1 MSWLSKF
8 LPPKSENDKGGG
20 IPDGVWTKCEK
31 CREIIYA
38 HNFSTNMNVCPS
50 CGWHHYFSAR
60 DRVDLMLTDGYF
72 EIATEVTTADPIS
85 FQDQKPYPER
95 IEQAQV
101 KSNEK
106 EALITVCG
114 ALTERQKIVLAVFEF
129 KFIGGSM
136 GSVVGEKFVR
146 AIQYAVKEKLPFICV
161 STSGGARMQ
170 EGLFSLMQM
179 AKTTAALHLL
189 NDNKLPFISLITNP
203 TMGGVSAS
211 FVFLG
216 DIVFA
221 EPGSMIGF
229 AGPRVIEQTIREALP
244 EGFQTAEFLLDKGAI
259 DAIVDRR
266 NFKSMLTKS
275 LELLLNRSN

>member
-8 LPPKSENDKGGG
+8 LPPKSENEKGRG

-60 DRVDLMLTDGYF
+60 DRVNLMFADGYV
-72 EIATEVTTADPIS
+72 EIGTEVTTADPIS

-95 IEQAQV
+95 IEQAQM

-114 ALTERQKIVLAVFEF
+114 NLTENQKIVLAVFEF

>member
-1 MSWLSKF
+1 VSWLSKF
-8 LPPKSENDKGGG
+8 LPPKSEHETRSG

-38 HNFSTNMNVCPS
+38 HNFSTNLNVCPS

-60 DRVDLMLTDGYF
+60 DRINTILLEGYE
-72 EIATEVTTADPIS
+72 EIAKEITTADPIA
-85 FQDQKPYPER
+85 FKDQKSYPER
-95 IEQAQV
+95 ILQAQL
-101 KSNEK
+101 KSNEN
-106 EALITVCG
+106 EALITACG
-114 ALTERQKIVLAVFEF
+114 YIKQNQKIVLAVFEF

-146 AIQYAVKEKLPFICV
+146 AIGHAVKEKLPFVCIA
-161 STSGGARMQ
+161 TSGGARMQ

-189 NDNKLPFISLITNP
+189 SNNQLPFISLITNP

-244 EGFQTAEFLLDKGAI
+244 DRFQTAEFLLEKGAI
-259 DAIVDRR
+259 DSIIDRR
-266 NFKSMLTKS
+266 DFKVTLIKC
-275 LELLLNRSN
+275 LDLLLNS